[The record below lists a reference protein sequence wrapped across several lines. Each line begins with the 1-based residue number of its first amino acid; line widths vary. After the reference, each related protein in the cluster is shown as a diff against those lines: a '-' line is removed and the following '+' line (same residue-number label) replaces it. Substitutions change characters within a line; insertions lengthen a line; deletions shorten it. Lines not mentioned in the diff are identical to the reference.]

1 MEISDG
7 ACYLFRLMTAAI
19 QIGLK
24 IPRVRGDVFN
34 KWASLSGDDMDK
46 LFFFLV
52 GASLKF

>member
-24 IPRVRGDVFN
+24 IPCAQGDVFN

-46 LFFFLV
+46 LFFLV